1 MLERAFLGNRF
12 VWCAL
17 AGALTLASASAGA
30 QTAAKPAASQPK
42 RDADAKARAQKHFE
56 RGVAAFKAER
66 FKDAVDAFLD
76 AHREYPS
83 PALSFNAA
91 RAYDKLLDTAGALRF
106 YREYLRQSTDASDR
120 ANVEKRVGEL
130 ESKLQTE
137 RGRQQVTILSNIEGA
152 TVRIDDQPVGVAP
165 WTGEILPGTHRVK
178 LSFEGYQD
186 AEQSFELTAHRAMD
200 VSVEMQPKAA
210 EAAGPKEP
218 AGPTTPTR
226 PGQDDKGSGGVSWM
240 TWTAFGVGAVAL
252 GGAAVFEMMRSSSE
266 EDVKNERTQLA
277 RHDAFDKMESQQTT
291 ARIFAGVGA
300 VAVVAG
306 GVLLAL
312 DLSKGSSKSEKP
324 PSVGFVCL
332 PGGCSAAYS
341 GHF

>member
-1 MLERAFLGNRF
+1 MGRSLS
-12 VWCAL
+12 AL
-17 AGALTLASASAGA
+17 LLATSLVMAPAVATAQGAPKSA
-30 QTAAKPAASQPK
+30 AAPK
-42 RDADAKARAQKHFE
+42 RDDAAKARAQKHFE
-56 RGVAAFKAER
+56 RGVGAFKDQR

-83 PALSFNAA
+83 PALSYNAA
-91 RAYDKLLDTAGALRF
+91 RAYDKLLDAAGALRF
-106 YREYLRQSTDASDR
+106 YREYLRQSPEASDR

-130 ESKLQTE
+130 ETKLQQE

-165 WTGEILPGTHRVK
+165 WTGEILPGTHKVK
-178 LSFEGYQD
+178 LSFEGYED
-186 AEQSFELTAHRAMD
+186 AEQSFDLLAHRAMD
-200 VSVEMQPKAA
+200 VNVSMRPKAVTSDK
-210 EAAGPKEP
+210 PKQDPGSKP
-218 AGPTTPTR
+218 AGSAR
-226 PGQDDKGSGGVSWM
+226 EGGGIGWM

-252 GGAAVFEMMRSSSE
+252 GGAGVFELMRSSSE
-266 EDVKNERTQLA
+266 ENVKNERTQLA
-277 RHDAFDKMESQQTT
+277 RHEAYDKMESQQTT

-312 DLSKGSSKSEKP
+312 DLSKGSSSQEKP
-324 PSVGFVCL
+324 PSVSFGCV
-332 PGGCSAAYS
+332 PGTCGASYV